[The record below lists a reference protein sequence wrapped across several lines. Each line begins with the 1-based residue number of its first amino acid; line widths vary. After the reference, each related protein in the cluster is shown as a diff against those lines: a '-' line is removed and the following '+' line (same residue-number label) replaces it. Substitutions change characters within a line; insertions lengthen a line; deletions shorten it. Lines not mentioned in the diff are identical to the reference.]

1 MTQEKRA
8 ASIGDNQKMS
18 LRSTLTSVL
27 SLGIFVLLCWLGTW
41 ALYLNRL

>member
-8 ASIGDNQKMS
+8 ESMGDNQKMS

-27 SLGIFVLLCWLGTW
+27 FLGIFVLLCWLGTW
-41 ALYLNRL
+41 AIYLKRL

>member
-1 MTQEKRA
+1 MTLEKRKG
-8 ASIGDNQKMS
+8 SSDNDQKMS

-41 ALYLNRL
+41 ALYLTRL